1 MRVMSLP
8 IPLVVCAAALV
19 FAAPTRATAGS
30 PSETNAREATGPG
43 DPPEL
48 TKFMDGF
55 MAGHMPQLHAPGA
68 AVVVV
73 KDGQIVLAKGYGY
86 ADLEQRRP
94 FTVGTAFR
102 VKSVSKTFTAAAV
115 LQLAEEGRVD
125 LRAPVTSYLN
135 GLRLPGGNAPAIT
148 LDQLLTQTSGI
159 GDRAVGTLTSDR
171 TAAADLRAYLAA
183 NMPPRIASPGT
194 VFSYTDH
201 GISLAGLA
209 VEQVSGQ
216 PFARY
221 MHDRIFGPLGMDRS
235 AFDPP
240 LDEPADRAVGY
251 QLVGGSYRR
260 APAGYFHVG
269 PAVSLVTT
277 AADMGQFLIAMLHRS
292 TAEHSLLQ
300 PETIQLMEARHFALQ
315 PAGPGVAYGLYEW
328 PQNGERVLLH
338 GGLGHGFSSLLT
350 LLPERRVG
358 FVIATNSD
366 EPDLRWALLRSFI
379 DRYYPATHAAPNA
392 IADSD
397 LGRFAGAYGD
407 YRYEGR
413 IEALK
418 ELFSQG
424 QITAYPDRTISLSWT
439 PGRWVQVA
447 PLVFQNRDD
456 PNQEVAF
463 QAQATGPVTRLLGG
477 DHPDDG
483 LVKLSWFS
491 TLPFYVVGVLL
502 FAALFLSACVVWLAS
517 SVRRLRRGPGAVP
530 FERARTLA
538 AVIALLNLVFLLG
551 IPILLLPYAGLNG
564 TELDFGVP
572 LSIRLVF
579 AIPLVTAV
587 LVLPLAVTAFQL
599 WRTRSWALWPRAHFI
614 VVAASSLL
622 FPMFLNYWKL
632 FGLA

>member
-1 MRVMSLP
+1 MLGPR
-8 IPLVVCAAALV
+8 IPLVVCAAALLL
-19 FAAPTRATAGS
+19 AAPTCVTAGS
-30 PSETNAREATGPG
+30 RSETNPGEATGPG
-43 DPPEL
+43 DPQEL
-48 TKFMDGF
+48 AQFMDGF
-55 MAGHMPQLHAPGA
+55 MAGHLAQLHAPGA

-73 KDGQIVLAKGYGY
+73 KDGQILLAKGYGY

-94 FTVGTAFR
+94 FTAATAFR

-115 LQLAEEGRVD
+115 MQLSEERRVD
-125 LRAPVTSYLN
+125 LRAPVRSYLN
-135 GLRLPGGNAPAIT
+135 GFRLPDGNAPAIN

-159 GDRAVGTLTSDR
+159 GDRAVGTLTPDR
-171 TAAADLRAYLAA
+171 IAAADLRTYLAA

-201 GISLAGLA
+201 GISLAGLV

-221 MHDRIFGPLGMDRS
+221 MHDRIFGPLGMDHS
-235 AFDPP
+235 AFDPA
-240 LDEPADRAVGY
+240 LHGQVDRAVGY
-251 QLVGGSYRR
+251 QRVGGSYRR
-260 APAGYFHVG
+260 APVGYFHVG

-277 AADMGQFLIAMLHRS
+277 AADMGQFLVAMLHRS
-292 TAEHSLLQ
+292 TAEHSLLR

-328 PQNGERVLLH
+328 PQNAERVLLH
-338 GGLGHGFSSLLT
+338 GGLGHGFSSLLA
-350 LLPERRVG
+350 LLPERHVG

-366 EPDLRWALLRSFI
+366 EPDLRWAFLRSFI
-379 DRYYPATHAAPNA
+379 DRYYPATHAAPKA

-413 IEALK
+413 IEVLK
-418 ELFSQG
+418 ELLSQG

-447 PLVFQNRDD
+447 PLVFRNRDD
-456 PNQEVAF
+456 PNKEVAF
-463 QAQATGPVTRLLGG
+463 QAQAGGPVTRVLGG

-483 LVKLSWFS
+483 LVKLPWFS
-491 TLPFYVVGVLL
+491 TLPFFGVGVLF

-517 SVRRLRRGPGAVP
+517 SVRRLRRKAGAVP
-530 FERARTLA
+530 FQHAMTLGG
-538 AVIALLNLVFLLG
+538 VIALLNLVFLLG

-572 LSIRLVF
+572 LSIQLVF
-579 AIPLVTAV
+579 VVPLVTVV
-587 LVLPLAVTAFQL
+587 LALPLAVTAFQL
-599 WRTRSWALWPRAHFI
+599 WRTRSWGLWPRAHFT
-614 VVAASSLL
+614 VVAAGSLL
-622 FPMFLNYWKL
+622 FPVFLSYWKL